1 MRKLIL
7 PAIAAAL
14 LASPVPAAMTGSD
27 TAQPTGPDLAAL
39 KRRIETGNATAAE
52 QVLREANAADP
63 GNADILNM
71 LGYANRKLG
80 RPGIA
85 RGFYEQALA
94 IDAAHRGALEYM
106 GELELEAGNAPAA
119 RVLLTRLR
127 AACPTGCAELDD
139 LIAAFESRGVATKP
153 EGES

>member
-7 PAIAAAL
+7 PAIVTAL
-14 LASPVPAAMTGSD
+14 LAGPVPAAMTGD
-27 TAQPTGPDLAAL
+27 GATATPEQTGPDLGAL
-39 KRRIETGNATAAE
+39 KRRIEAGNATAAE
-52 QVLREANAADP
+52 QVLREANADDP

-71 LGYANRKLG
+71 LGYANRRLG

-106 GELELEAGNAPAA
+106 GELELETGNPVAA
-119 RVLLTRLR
+119 RALLARLR

-139 LIAAFESRGVATKP
+139 LTGAFERRGLATD
-153 EGES
+153 